1 MANFPSPGHTSVSRI
16 GSFDNEGDGDGD
28 GDFCP
33 RKCCGCHIEKRRK
46 QTEAPEGAVDIFQ
59 EVRRLQWRAKLVP
72 RGSRDVFVASEIC
85 ICICVKWFQ
94 GQPQGHKLHYLKS
107 LFLTCFSYFY

>member
-46 QTEAPEGAVDIFQ
+46 QTEAPEGAVDILQ
-59 EVRRLQWRAKLVP
+59 EVRRLQCRAKLVHVGVVMCLWP
-72 RGSRDVFVASEIC
+72 RRSVFVSALNGFRDSHRVTNSTI
-85 ICICVKWFQ
+85 
-94 GQPQGHKLHYLKS
+94 
-107 LFLTCFSYFY
+107 